1 MKTNQLFERLWE
13 HGRTLRRV
21 GLVLVMC
28 LTLGVTHA
36 YALDLYLDISAADW
50 SASSAVIKVWPGTG
64 SDVTGSRVGT
74 AALYKFTVS
83 SATGTM
89 YFKRDNPDGG
99 NWNQVSVSYD
109 SSYEVYKLTGW
120 GDKEGSGN
128 CTYATYHISTTSTNN
143 YIYFDNTQTN
153 WSNSNRYFII
163 GHDNPTKYSK
173 KYSMS
178 AIGHTKLWYV
188 GNTSDSWK
196 DVTYYGVI
204 NPTSAWGSDT
214 DWGSDNLSNGNNYT
228 AAYTS
233 QRNLN
238 SGKTVLFTPASG
250 SNGAAL
256 SISSDMS
263 SYTGLNYSQTVK
275 KYTSTDGGSTYSAA
289 SINSGTVTINPYKM
303 TGNGTASNSS
313 NTGTINTAGTTSVS
327 KDAVY
332 TGEVALTASNNTGY
346 DFVGWFEAESGGSAV
361 STNTSY
367 TYNAPKSTKTIYARF
382 KAHTYSLSLDAQ
394 GGGSGSSSATVI
406 YSTSTVSSI
415 TNPTKA
421 GYVFAG
427 WYSASGGLGTMV
439 IDAYGHLQPNSAYT
453 DASGNW
459 IATADKT
466 LYAGWLTVHTPG
478 TYEGTY
484 GKLLTIYNCEPYELY
499 GVSKT
504 NSSTTYR
511 LTAGEKV
518 AVTTDYSTAPNKVL
532 TYNSTTLVRDGWL
545 EGNHNGN
552 GSGGALNSNEFFPFP
567 TSSTYHLTMQNAQYL
582 QFCVNG
588 YSGFSIIAKDC
599 NTSDKYFKVEIDG
612 TADESVSKY
621 SSGNGSIRT
630 YSLSPSNTNH
640 IVKITAIG
648 GNTSDFYAF
657 SLKVDDGYPKPSA
670 FSCSSVTSSSAT
682 LSITD
687 SYDTNDYEFYYSTS
701 NGAPS
706 AGTSATTT
714 STSKTPTITG
724 LSAETKYYIWVR
736 SICPTNSST
745 KSAWKALSGDYF
757 TTNAASTTYAVSVE
771 ANDDDYG
778 TVETALDE
786 LAEDETTTITA
797 TPETGY
803 WVTEWAV
810 DDGDNGAELSDDG
823 STHSNTTTL
832 TMGTADATV
841 TVTFALKDFDVDY
854 NTPSNGNYTT
864 KVASGSATSEDKTA
878 NMGQTVALVATPSSG
893 YAFASWTITNTDTD
907 TDITSTLL
915 TGSKSTTASTSFT
928 MPAANISIVATFAK
942 TYTIEKGTYTNGDF
956 TIATSPAVSGAKI
969 TLTATPSS
977 GYVFEKWVI
986 KKTSDG
992 SDVTASVS
1000 VNNVNVASTTFT
1012 MPSYAVTVDAVFKAT
1027 PNIYYYK
1034 DGTHYVNSAY
1044 KNPAGGAPAGTAGSS
1059 NNNNLTTPWKM
1070 CNACVTGVDSVVVTN
1085 GQYDNKGNHVNAY
1098 IKLATGGGATDKN
1111 VIFGISTGYTA
1122 VISVKIG
1129 GYSSNPSVTLKK
1141 NTSGSLGSD
1150 IPKTTGYATVG
1161 GVATKENNFKELR
1174 WSALE
1179 AGVYVLNVGS
1189 NNAYIS
1195 EIDIQTTPKVY
1206 TLTFDADDASRVGS
1220 ATNKQSNVTVTFDN
1234 NNFSAATVKVPVLT
1248 GYTFGGY
1255 YTAVDGGGVQIVDEN
1270 GDWQSSK
1277 TNYLDA
1283 SGNWIKAANT
1293 TLYAKW
1299 TANNYRVNFDA
1310 NSGIC
1315 GLSYMTVAM
1324 GATYGSGTEGGPLDG
1339 ELPTASKYGYHF
1351 VGWYTLPSGGTEVT
1365 KSTQMTTASEH
1376 TIYAHYEERTYVY
1389 FYNNLGWTNVFVTY
1403 DAYWDAGGLGSGNYE
1418 KIYHQMELVDGTTNI
1433 YRDEVPSSVLKSW
1446 KYFICFND
1454 TKMLVDKDVPTESG
1468 DYGNYYGGNA
1478 VYRRDFDSYATM
1490 FVPYQ
1495 AKGDGEEH
1503 NTTYYWST
1511 KWWEDKSGDDVID
1524 YRHQK
1529 GYWMKYN
1536 SSSYR
1541 SGYAGYVIKG
1551 SWDGEQNDYYF
1562 KRDGETS
1569 NDYTVTKYMEAGQT
1583 YNFRIY
1589 KHCTTT
1595 NTYSS
1600 WFTYNRGASAITS
1613 AGCTDL
1619 ALSTNIAK
1627 SETSVKDQFTST
1639 IAGDYTFK
1647 LTCDPNGTLKL
1658 SIIYPERTNDYF
1670 RAVYTWN
1677 DGSNHTRIYKT
1688 FKRIKNGGD
1697 TWFEAFVHKA
1707 ASPIVSRSLKLQR
1720 YNTSTSAWEDV
1731 EGKTF
1736 DLSECTK
1743 NGLYSFTMTRSSE
1756 NVITLRY
1763 VGPYTGTIYLRS
1775 DVTAGGWDYYNYAS
1789 YGNSV
1794 MTYSDFSK
1802 HQTQNPYS
1810 HYYCVYVDNDKTN
1823 VAFTIATSNTPSIC
1837 DTLVGDATIGAAAG
1851 GTPNYKALPT
1861 SNPANIRFMYNDSLN
1876 TISRAYLKSA
1886 QGESVN
1892 KRFLVLHGDSKMFD
1906 SNGDA
1911 IAANAS
1917 RELAAN
1923 EMEFT
1928 DKGNWVYEIS
1938 LKAEPVAKAKVIA
1951 KYNGS
1956 DRYLIGGS
1964 GDTSAD
1970 WKTILGG
1977 DVTTTKYALAGTYDF
1992 KTNRLLLAWTP
2003 DGSDITA
2010 NISDVDM
2017 LWVRHADNPAT
2028 QIKFNG
2034 GSLTNI
2040 SVVGAIQFRYDDLVG
2055 RVGSWNETTR
2065 PYLKFFVSF
2074 PFDVNVSNI
2083 FGLNEAEYGREYLIQ
2098 RYNGAKRAKDG
2109 YFIADGVSFWETL
2122 TTDSVMHANEGYC
2135 VSMDNDYLNYVS
2147 GYGNIWKNK
2156 TSGSSVYLYFPAN
2169 NKMSITASDGKTTTA
2184 EAHLSTRDK
2193 SYTSGGHSYNM
2204 KETDSH
2210 WNMVGAPYF
2219 SNAAVTDGP
2228 TSYYKWH
2235 PNNTWK
2241 PWLFSGDKGTEYEGV
2256 SNNFNAMSCIMVQ
2269 YAGTITWN
2277 ATTPPALAPRKRT
2290 GVEKSNLV
2298 ALQLMQGGEQVDRA
2312 FIELKDG
2319 AETGFLLCEDL
2330 IKIFN
2335 NGRPN
2340 LYVHASEYA
2349 TSYSQVPVESQTISI
2364 GVDIWNSGVYTFDMP
2379 SNFNGTAVLIDK
2391 FAQTRTNLS
2400 LENYEVYLDPGVIKD
2415 RFEVEIN
2422 VNNAPTAIDGVTD
2435 GSGSLKDGK
2444 AHKFIMNGQMYI
2456 LNEGVLYDATGK
2468 RVE

>member
-1 MKTNQLFERLWE
+1 MKNFKLFERL
-13 HGRTLRRV
+13 L
-21 GLVLVMC
+21 LVALLIIMNA
-28 LTLGVTHA
+28 HA

-50 SASSAVIKVWPGTG
+50 PKDGATIKVYPGTG
-64 SDVTGSRVGT
+64 SDVTGSRVGST
-74 AALYKFTVS
+74 NLYKFTVS
-83 SATGTM
+83 SAKGTM
-89 YFKRDNPDGG
+89 YFKRMSGSDV
-99 NWNQVSVSYD
+99 WNQVYVSYN

-120 GDKEGSGN
+120 GASTATDE
-128 CTYATYHISTTSTNN
+128 CTYATYHINNVTKNN

-153 WSNSNRYFII
+153 WSASNRYFII

-188 GNTSDSWK
+188 GNTSDNWS
-196 DVTYYGVI
+196 DATYYGII
-204 NPTSAWGSDT
+204 NPTSSWGSAT
-214 DWGSDNLSNGNNYT
+214 DWGSDNLSNGDRYT
-228 AAYTS
+228 AAYTTK
-233 QRNLN
+233 RDLN
-238 SGKTVLFTPASG
+238 SNKTVLFTPASG

-289 SINSGTVTINPYKM
+289 TINSGTVTITPYKL
-303 TGNGTASNSS
+303 TGNGSVSNGS

-382 KAHTYSLSLDAQ
+382 NAHSYTLTLNAN
-394 GGGSGSSSATVI
+394 GGGSGSTSATVI
-406 YSTSTVSSI
+406 YNTATVSSI

-427 WYSASGGLGTMV
+427 WYSAEGGLGTMV

-459 IATADKT
+459 TATADKT

-478 TYEGTY
+478 TYEDTY
-484 GKLLTIYNCEPYELY
+484 GKQLTIYNCAPYELY

-518 AVTTDYSTAPNKVL
+518 AVNTDYSSAANKVL

-545 EGNHNGN
+545 EGNHNSN

-588 YSGFSIIAKDC
+588 YSGFSIIARDC

-621 SSGNGSIRT
+621 SSGNGSVRT

-648 GNTSDFYAF
+648 GSTSDFYAF

-701 NGAPS
+701 GTAPTS
-706 AGTSATTT
+706 GTSAMTS

-724 LSAETKYYIWVR
+724 LTASTKYYIWVR
-736 SICPTNSST
+736 SKCDASH

-757 TTNAASTTYAVSVE
+757 TTNAVSTTYAVSAVTSTGDNSKGSVS
-771 ANDDDYG
+771 A
-778 TVETALDE
+778 ALTE
-786 LAEDETTTITA
+786 LAATETTTITA
-797 TPETGY
+797 SPATGY
-803 WVTEWAV
+803 QVTNWAV
-810 DDGDNGAELSDDG
+810 SGTGASISPSG
-823 STHSNTTTL
+823 SSNSNTTTL

-841 TVTFALKDFDVDY
+841 TVTFGLIDYDVDY
-854 NTPSNGNYTT
+854 NSPTGGDYTT
-864 KVASGSATSEDKTA
+864 KVASGSATSADKTA
-878 NMGQTVALVATPSSG
+878 QMGQTVALVATPSSG
-893 YAFASWTITNTDTD
+893 YAFASWTITNTDASED
-907 TDITSTLL
+907 VTSTLL
-915 TGSKSTTASTSFT
+915 GANSTNASTSFT
-928 MPAANISIVATFAK
+928 MPAANISIVATFARL
-942 TYTIEKGTYTNGDF
+942 YTITKGTHSNGDF
-956 TIATSPAVSGAKI
+956 TISTSSAVSGTTI
-969 TLTATPSS
+969 TLTATPET
-977 GYVFEKWVI
+977 GYVFEKWT
-986 KKTSDG
+986 TSG
-992 SDVTASVS
+992 TAVTLGNANVS
-1000 VNNVNVASTTFT
+1000 PTTFT
-1012 MPSYAVTVDAVFKAT
+1012 MPAGNVTVNAVFKAT

-1034 DGTHYVNSAY
+1034 DATHYTGSAY
-1044 KNPAGGAPAGTAGSS
+1044 KTPEGNDPGGRDGDNTE
-1059 NNNNLTTPWKM
+1059 LTTSWTI
-1070 CNACVTGVDSVVVTN
+1070 CNACVTGVTSVVAANAV
-1085 GQYDNKGNHVNAY
+1085 YDKKGTYMNSY
-1098 IKLATGGGATDKN
+1098 IKLRQNDGGKITFTIAA
-1111 VIFGISTGYTA
+1111 GYTGT
-1122 VISVKIG
+1122 ISMKSSGWSAAQAYTMKLNDAG
-1129 GYSSNPSVTLKK
+1129 GNLSPTGSM
-1141 NTSGSLGSD
+1141 SGEAQ
-1150 IPKTTGYATVG
+1150 T
-1161 GVATKENNFKELR
+1161 ENNFALLT
-1174 WSALE
+1174 WSNKE
-1179 AGVYVLNVGS
+1179 AGAYVFKPTTKDKNL
-1189 NNAYIS
+1189 YIS
-1195 EIDIQTTPKVY
+1195 EIDIRTTPKVY
-1206 TLTFDADDASRVGS
+1206 TLTFDADDGERVGT
-1220 ATNKQSNVTVTFDN
+1220 ATNVQSSVTVTFDN

-1315 GLSYMTVAM
+1315 GLSNMTVAM
-1324 GATYGSGTEGGPLDG
+1324 GATYGSGTEGDPLNG

-1376 TIYAHYEERTYVY
+1376 TVYAHFEEVTYVY
-1389 FYNNLGWTNVFVTY
+1389 FCNNLGWTNVYVTY
-1403 DAYWDAGGLGSGNYE
+1403 DAYWDTYEDKGSGNNG
-1418 KIYHQMELVDGTTNI
+1418 KIYHQMTLVDGTTNI
-1433 YRDEVPSSVLKSW
+1433 YRDEVPASILASW
-1446 KYFICFND
+1446 KGDICFGD
-1454 TKMLVDKDVPTESG
+1454 TKQGTLG
-1468 DYGNYYGGNA
+1468 DNGGYNNFNLGKNIF
-1478 VYRRDFDSYATM
+1478 RRDFDSYATM
-1490 FVPYQ
+1490 FVPEKAVSKDYTKNGG
-1495 AKGDGEEH
+1495 ADYYCSKPWTDGDPV
-1503 NTTYYWST
+1503 T
-1511 KWWEDKSGDDVID
+1511 D
-1524 YRHQK
+1524 YRYEH

-1595 NTYSS
+1595 NTHSS

-1627 SETSVKDQFTST
+1627 SETSVKDMFTST

-1658 SIIYPERTNDYF
+1658 SIVYPERTDDYF
-1670 RAVYTWN
+1670 RVVYTWN

-1688 FKRIKNGGD
+1688 FKRIANGGD

-1707 ASPIVSRSLKLQR
+1707 ASPILSRSLKLQR

-1743 NGLYSFTMTRSSE
+1743 NGLYSFVMTRSSLD
-1756 NVITLRY
+1756 VITLRY

-1810 HYYCVYVDNDKTN
+1810 HYYCIYVDNSTTN
-1823 VAFTIATSNTPSIC
+1823 VAFTVATSNTPSIC

-1851 GTPNYKALPT
+1851 GTPNYKALPA

-1886 QGESVN
+1886 QGDDVN
-1892 KRFLVLHGDSKMFD
+1892 KRFLVLHGDSKMFNL
-1906 SNGDA
+1906 NGTA

-1923 EMEFT
+1923 ELEFS
-1928 DKGNWVYEIS
+1928 DKGNWVYEIN
-1938 LKAEPVAKAKVIA
+1938 LKAAPVAKAKVIA
-1951 KYNGS
+1951 KYNGA

-1977 DVTTTKYALAGTYDF
+1977 DVSATQYALAGTYDF

-2017 LWVRHADNPAT
+2017 LWVRHADEAAT
-2028 QIKFNG
+2028 QIKFGVG

-2040 SVVGAIQFRYDDLVG
+2040 SVVGAIQFRYEDLVG
-2055 RVGSWNETTR
+2055 RVGSWNATTR
-2065 PYLKFFVSF
+2065 PYLKYFVSF

-2083 FGLNEAEYGREYLIQ
+2083 FGLNEAEYGREYLVQ
-2098 RYNGAKRAKDG
+2098 KYNGAKRAKDG
-2109 YFIADGVSFWETL
+2109 YFIGDGVSFWETL
-2122 TTDSVMHANEGYC
+2122 TIDSVMHANEGYC
-2135 VSMDNDYLNYVS
+2135 ISMDNDYLNYVS

-2193 SYTSGGHSYNM
+2193 EYESGGHKYNM

-2219 SNAAVTDGP
+2219 SNAEVSSGP
-2228 TSYYKWH
+2228 SAYYKWKTD
-2235 PNNTWK
+2235 NTWR
-2241 PWLFSGDKGTEYEGV
+2241 PWLFTGDKGTEYEGV

-2290 GVEKSNLV
+2290 GVETSNLV
-2298 ALQLMQGGEQVDRA
+2298 ALQLLQGEEQVDRA

-2319 AETGFLLCEDL
+2319 ATTGFLLCEDL
-2330 IKIFN
+2330 MKVFN

-2349 TSYSQVPVESQTISI
+2349 TSYSQVPVESQIVSI
-2364 GVDIWNSGVYTFDMP
+2364 GVDIYNSGVYTFSMP
-2379 SNFNGTAVLIDK
+2379 SNFKGTAVLIDK

-2400 LENYEVYLDPGVIKD
+2400 LEDYEVSLDPGVIKD

-2422 VNNAPTAIDGVTD
+2422 INKVPTAIDGVTD
-2435 GSGSLKDGK
+2435 GSGTLKDGK
-2444 AHKFIMNGQMYI
+2444 AHKFIMNDMMYI
-2456 LNEGVLYDATGK
+2456 LKDGVLYDARGN
-2468 RVE
+2468 RVK